1 MSGAILLSMLL
12 LFASRILFA
21 CEGMLCKIIDILYN
35 AFEVFAG
42 IKTVQ
47 YNGSPDYMLEVF
59 FSNPVVSTVYWGM
72 ACIGFALMFGF
83 AIVAVVRKLFD
94 YTGEKVKATYTQIF
108 INCFKSILLILLMTA
123 IVSATINASGVLMR
137 SIDTLFNS
145 AEVMS
150 NPPDISFDDED
161 RYDMYQVLDTIA
173 DYSLSPSYDSRFN
186 INSCFNAIRPGMQ
199 KLDKTN
205 IFKFSYTGVNGE
217 NGERDNDSWQYA
229 LLQIYKAA
237 SVYEEL
243 DIDTYN
249 EPLNKA
255 ILDCMYQ
262 LKTNKDFKPLSYY
275 IEPEKAGMSF
285 GTTLGRTIM
294 LTCSFGCAN
303 NSKFDENPAI
313 TDSLRYPYYV
323 GEKDVFSYSSMEDD
337 FDLGLFSWNHIVCL
351 IIAYFIIK
359 EMLIIIINSV
369 ARIFNI
375 ILLYITAPGFLAV
388 MPLDDGGKFKQW
400 TTAYVIQSLS
410 LFGSVFAVRLLMIFI
425 PIVLGS
431 NLVLFEDSFANGIA
445 KLAFVIGICVTSEK
459 ANGMISGILADNAGY
474 QSIMAGDVGGGFA
487 SSAMAL
493 GGKVLGAAAKT
504 GFKIGKGVLG
514 AVGDASGLTTAT
526 EALKEKTG
534 FNKLKNL
541 GQSMRD
547 KGGIVGAFKSGLSTN
562 AIEKANSDKAKQEA
576 DAKDTK
582 DFRSGVLG
590 ALANMAGLG
599 GQFNGQGGQGGGGNF
614 GSGNFGSGN
623 FGSGSFGGDGNQ
635 NENQDE
641 NKEPGVMDTIK
652 EGVSEIGKG
661 AINMMTA
668 GEVNMPP
675 SQEQP
680 KEKPKEKKGDG
691 KTPPKINIPNMN
703 NLGNLG
709 NIGNKK

>member
-1 MSGAILLSMLL
+1 MSGAILLAMLL
-12 LFASRILFA
+12 VFASRILFA
-21 CEGMLCKIIDILYN
+21 CEGMLCKIIDILYD

-42 IKTVQ
+42 IRTVQ
-47 YNGSPDYMLEVF
+47 YNGSPDYLLEVF

-83 AIVAVVRKLFD
+83 AIAAVVRKLFD

-108 INCFKSILLILLMTA
+108 VNCFKSILLILLMTA

-137 SIDTLFNS
+137 SVDTLFNS
-145 AEVMS
+145 AEVMA

-161 RYDMYQVLDTIA
+161 RYDMYQVLDTVA

-186 INSCFNAIRPGMQ
+186 INSCFNAIRPAMQ
-199 KLDKTN
+199 KLNKTN
-205 IFKFSYTGVNGE
+205 IFKFSYTGVNGV

-237 SVYEEL
+237 NIYEEM
-243 DIDTYN
+243 DIDAYN

-255 ILDCMYQ
+255 ILDCMHQ

-275 IEPEKAGMSF
+275 VEPEKAGMSF

-303 NSKFDENPAI
+303 NSEFDENPAV

-351 IIAYFIIK
+351 IIAYFVIK
-359 EMLIIIINSV
+359 EMFIIIINSV

-375 ILLYITAPGFLAV
+375 ILLYVTAPGFLAV

-425 PIVLGS
+425 PIIMGS
-431 NLVLFEDSFANGIA
+431 NLQLFENAFANGIA
-445 KLAFVIGICVTSEK
+445 KLAFVVGICVTSEK

-514 AVGDASGLTTAT
+514 AVGDATGLTTGANKL
-526 EALKEKTG
+526 AEKTG
-534 FNKLKNL
+534 VNKLKNL

-547 KGGIVGAFKSGLSTN
+547 KGGIVSAFKSGLSTN
-562 AIEKANSDKAKQEA
+562 EQEKASKDKADKEA

-582 DFRSGVLG
+582 DFRSSVLKSLGEIGGAAVDGAKEVGKGVVN
-590 ALANMAGLG
+590 LATG
-599 GQFNGQGGQGGGGNF
+599 GEVNLGGGNK
-614 GSGNFGSGN
+614 GGNQSGNQSG
-623 FGSGSFGGDGNQ
+623 GNQ
-635 NENQDE
+635 SGGNQSGGNSSNGAKKPPSLGSVPSIED
-641 NKEPGVMDTIK
+641 
-652 EGVSEIGKG
+652 IGK
-661 AINMMTA
+661 
-668 GEVNMPP
+668 
-675 SQEQP
+675 
-680 KEKPKEKKGDG
+680 
-691 KTPPKINIPNMN
+691 N
-703 NLGNLG
+703 N
-709 NIGNKK
+709 